1 MKKDKHVLNNV
12 SALIDSYS
20 DYIDKDDISTI
31 YSLIPT
37 KIASKVMQLAVA
49 GTLTEILLKAN
60 INPLKNMW
68 YVPEGYGTFN
78 DALPNVYYLN
88 IRYIAE
94 NAFYECDSLNTILL
108 DNIEE
113 IAEYAF
119 RACRNLTTIYLS
131 NIEKV
136 KQFAF
141 TDTPKLQH
149 VMIENVNY
157 LDHFAMGWNNLSDIK
172 FRGTTK
178 DFNDLLDR
186 SGWDELEKINILD
199 KIIYI

>member
-60 INPLKNMW
+60 IDPLKNMW

-78 DALPNVYYLN
+78 DALPSVYY
-88 IRYIAE
+88 
-94 NAFYECDSLNTILL
+94 
-108 DNIEE
+108 
-113 IAEYAF
+113 
-119 RACRNLTTIYLS
+119 
-131 NIEKV
+131 
-136 KQFAF
+136 
-141 TDTPKLQH
+141 
-149 VMIENVNY
+149 
-157 LDHFAMGWNNLSDIK
+157 
-172 FRGTTK
+172 
-178 DFNDLLDR
+178 
-186 SGWDELEKINILD
+186 
-199 KIIYI
+199 